1 MQVPSTADAARSH
14 TRGVLAINLDF
25 STPSRLITPEGY
37 FGAGVTLVPVFSNE
51 GLQQCRNFKLLC
63 KCRSNEGLVEFITQ
77 YNLPVKRATVPVSPH
92 TATPRVTAVN
102 AKYGRHLSIWA
113 LSRLSAGSET
123 RVQRDFCAR
132 SFKPFSYLNEVNLTH
147 TTSESAVRINLDF
160 ATPIA
165 GLGRLVCQYLHF
177 RSRNYVHGDA
187 CVNMSCRVDHQLVGT
202 YHVVI
207 LNWAQLCQ

>member
-1 MQVPSTADAARSH
+1 MSLKWRLGRISH
-14 TRGVLAINLDF
+14 
-25 STPSRLITPEGY
+25 
-37 FGAGVTLVPVFSNE
+37 
-51 GLQQCRNFKLLC
+51 
-63 KCRSNEGLVEFITQ
+63 
-77 YNLPVKRATVPVSPH
+77 PVKWAPVLGFLYI
-92 TATPRVTAVN
+92 AIPRVVGFY

-123 RVQRDFCAR
+123 RVQRDFCAC
-132 SFKPFSYLNEVNLTH
+132 SFKPVSYLNGVNLTH
-147 TTSESAVRINLDF
+147 TTSERAIRINLDF
-160 ATPIA
+160 ATPIT